1 MRTISHIIVLRK
13 RNLIYHVLHILFLFF
28 LIFETINNT
37 ILLSIRIFNITH
49 LLNLFKFKLITIK
62 IIKFISNE
70 ILFNNY
76 LFITCN

>member
-13 RNLIYHVLHILFLFF
+13 RNLIYHMLHILFLFF

-37 ILLSIRIFNITH
+37 ILLSISILNITH
-49 LLNLFKFKLITIK
+49 LLKLFKFKLITIK
-62 IIKFISNE
+62 IIKFISNK

>member
-28 LIFETINNT
+28 LIFETINTT

>member
-1 MRTISHIIVLRK
+1 MRTIIHIIVLRK

>member
-28 LIFETINNT
+28 LIFETINST
-37 ILLSIRIFNITH
+37 ILLSISIFNITH
-49 LLNLFKFKLITIK
+49 LLNLFKFKLIKIK
-62 IIKFISNE
+62 IIKFISNK

-76 LFITCN
+76 LFIICN